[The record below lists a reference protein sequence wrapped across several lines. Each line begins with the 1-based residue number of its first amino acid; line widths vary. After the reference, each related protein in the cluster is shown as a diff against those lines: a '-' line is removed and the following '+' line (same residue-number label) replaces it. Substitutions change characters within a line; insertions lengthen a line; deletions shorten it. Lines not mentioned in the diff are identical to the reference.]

1 MYSKLY
7 YNINII
13 TFIYRLFIIIKK
25 NIIIIVVWYFY
36 FFGRIITNISKCF
49 IILDKKINYHNF
61 NSQIRTLWPK
71 SYLINKNRIM
81 TGIYQRQNQAC
92 ILLSWLAKWVK
103 INKSYYSWNR
113 WTLATCKVPFDLPP
127 RKINQDW
134 IKNISLFFWFD
145 EFILFIPTIIFSRNK
160 E

>member
-1 MYSKLY
+1 MESKFY
-7 YNINII
+7 
-13 TFIYRLFIIIKK
+13 FIYSLFIIKK

-36 FFGRIITNISKCF
+36 FFWRIISNISKCFIKCF

-127 RKINQDW
+127 RKINQNL
-134 IKNISLFFWFD
+134 IKNIFFAFWLD
-145 EFILFIPTIIFSRNK
+145 AFILFLPTIIFSKNK